1 MDPMER
7 KTPLYDEHVRLG
19 ALMAPFAGWQ
29 MPIHY
34 GSILDEARHT
44 RAAVSLFDISHMG
57 EFIVREEPGASSLDY
72 AITIPVT
79 SMRTGR
85 CKYGFLLNEEGRF
98 LDDLIAYRMGDD
110 EWMLVVNASNEARDF
125 DSIRSLLSDA
135 SSITN
140 ISPEILKLD
149 LQGPMSR
156 DVLIDVAGKGIAALT
171 YFGFD
176 HFELFGASC
185 VISRTGYTG
194 ELGYEIYSNPEVGA
208 LLWAELLKR
217 HEVRPAGLG
226 ARDILRLEMGLPL
239 YGHELDEN
247 TTPVEAGMERFLDMG
262 KEFNGKEAVQKG
274 LAEGPRRRL
283 VGILAEGRRTP
294 RHENHLIWD
303 GRRAGVVTSGAFSP
317 HLGRGI
323 AMGYM
328 ETGGSGRGT
337 VVTVD
342 TGKGDFPA
350 VIETFPFITKTS
362 IK

>member
-1 MDPMER
+1 
-7 KTPLYDEHVRLG
+7 
-19 ALMAPFAGWQ
+19 
-29 MPIHY
+29 
-34 GSILDEARHT
+34 
-44 RAAVSLFDISHMG
+44 
-57 EFIVREEPGASSLDY
+57 
-72 AITIPVT
+72 
-79 SMRTGR
+79 MRTGR
-85 CKYGFLLNEEGRF
+85 CKYGFLLNEEGCF
-98 LDDLIAYRMGDD
+98 LDDLIAYRLGDD

-125 DSIRSLLSDA
+125 DSIRALLADR

-140 ISPEILKLD
+140 ISTDIVKLD

-156 DVLIDVAGKGIAALT
+156 DVLADMAGRGVEALT

-194 ELGYEIYSNPEVGA
+194 ELGYEIYCNPEAGV
-208 LLWAELLKR
+208 LLWGELLKR
-217 HEVRPAGLG
+217 PAVRPAGLG

-239 YGHELDEN
+239 YGHELDEE
-247 TTPVEAGMERFLDMG
+247 TTPAEAGMERFLDME
-262 KEFNGKEAVQKG
+262 KEFNGKEAVLKRID
-274 LAEGPRRRL
+274 EGPRRRL

-294 RHENHLIWD
+294 RHENAIIWE

-323 AMGYM
+323 AMGYI
-328 ETGGSGRGT
+328 ETGGSDRGT
-337 VVTVD
+337 AVTID

-350 VIETFPFITKTS
+350 VIEALPFITKTS